1 MFDLKGKNI
10 LVTGA
15 SSGLGQHIAAFYAQ
29 QGANI
34 IICARREERLK
45 QLRSRQLF
53 GHLSHMGRP
62 YEPICGG
69 HNHRRAGAIRQ

>member
-45 QLRSRQLF
+45 QLQSQLEQHYGINVHSYTF
-53 GHLSHMGRP
+53 D
-62 YEPICGG
+62 
-69 HNHRRAGAIRQ
+69 IRVC